1 MKPDP
6 MLPQKRQRIES
17 PKVKTASK
25 KNSGKNS
32 KKKSAIKKKAKGD
45 TEMLDDEE
53 VVEYQEQEENY
64 WVP

>member
-6 MLPQKRQRIES
+6 MLPQKRQRIQS

-25 KNSGKNS
+25 KNSAR
-32 KKKSAIKKKAKGD
+32 KSAIKKKAKGD

-53 VVEYQEQEENY
+53 VVEYEEKEENY
-64 WVP
+64 YVP